1 MSSRFCQQAMDNVGN
16 GVGASLRAVDC
27 AAAEMAQAAFGRLFG
42 ADGALTPAL
51 TILLTLFIAF
61 FAFSLIT
68 GRARIGLSALTPRMV
83 TLVLVVTFATSWLA
97 FQSVFY
103 NLAVGAPDE
112 IGRVLMGTDGSAT
125 NVFADKIDIVF
136 GALIEASGGEAMGEA
151 TSVFSPPGLMWLGGT
166 LLLLGTV
173 GVLATCKIALA
184 VLMAL
189 GPVFIVMAL
198 FDGTR
203 GLFVGWLKGIV
214 MLAITPLFAVLGGSM
229 MLELAV
235 PVISALTLIPG
246 QIDAR
251 AAMAFFM
258 IGSVHAALMVM
269 VVKVAATMVGGWS
282 VFGLA
287 RNANAD
293 QGGSASASAPRSAAP
308 AQAATPAARNAGAAT
323 SPAPSR
329 QIRTI
334 GAMPMAAN
342 DAGGGSSTT
351 IHRTTSIVG
360 GSARSASEGEKAQV
374 SRVRGIGNRFRPAP
388 NPGMAAATRSGSAA
402 PAPARSTETR

>member
-1 MSSRFCQQAMDNVGN
+1 MTTPACQQALDNVGG

-27 AAAEMAQAAFGRLFG
+27 AAAEMAQSAFGRLFG
-42 ADGALTPAL
+42 AQGSLTTAL

-61 FAFSLIT
+61 FAFGLIT
-68 GRARIGLSALTPRMV
+68 GRTRIGLSSLTPRMV

-97 FQSVFY
+97 FQTVFY

-136 GALIEASGGEAMGEA
+136 AALIEASGGEAMGEA

-189 GPVFIVMAL
+189 GPVFIVLAL

-203 GLFVGWLKGIV
+203 GLFVGWLKGLV
-214 MLAITPLFAVLGGSM
+214 LLAVAPLFAVLGGSL

-235 PVISALTLIPG
+235 PVIAAIGQVPG
-246 QIDAR
+246 RIDPR

-258 IGSVHAALMVM
+258 VGAVHMALMIM
-269 VVKVAATMVGGWS
+269 VVKVAATMVGGWT
-282 VFGLA
+282 VFGLSRPA
-287 RNANAD
+287 KSD
-293 QGGSASASAPRSAAP
+293 EGGASAA
-308 AQAATPAARNAGAAT
+308 AARPAPVAAALPTSSREAALAT
-323 SPAPSR
+323 SRAPSR
-329 QIRTI
+329 QIRVP
-334 GAMPMAAN
+334 AMAPVAAN
-342 DAGGGSSTT
+342 DIEAGATT
-351 IHRTTSIVG
+351 SARTTRIITSVQ
-360 GSARSASEGEKAQV
+360 SAAPEAGPARVQI
-374 SRVRGIGNRFRPAP
+374 SRARGIGSRFR
-388 NPGMAAATRSGSAA
+388 AA
-402 PAPARSTETR
+402 PPRSTEKK

>member
-1 MSSRFCQQAMDNVGN
+1 MTTAACQEAMGNVGS
-16 GVGASLRAVDC
+16 GVGAALRAVDC
-27 AAAEMAQAAFGRLFG
+27 AAAEMAQSAFGRLFG
-42 ADGALTPAL
+42 TGGSLTGAL

-61 FAFSLIT
+61 FAFGLIT
-68 GRARIGLSALTPRMV
+68 GRTRIGLSSLTPRMV

-97 FQSVFY
+97 FQAVFY

-112 IGRVLMGTDGSAT
+112 IGRVLMGSDGPAT

-136 GALIEASGGEAMGEA
+136 AALIEASGGEAMGEA

-214 MLAITPLFAVLGGSM
+214 LLAVAPLFAVLGGSL

-235 PVISALTLIPG
+235 PVIAAIGQVPG
-246 QIDAR
+246 RIDPR

-258 IGSVHAALMVM
+258 VGAVHMALMIM
-269 VVKVAATMVGGWS
+269 VIKVAGTMVGGWT

-287 RNANAD
+287 RPARSD
-293 QGGSASASAPRSAAP
+293 EGGASAASARAALVAAAP
-308 AQAATPAARNAGAAT
+308 LQAASREAALAA

-329 QIRTI
+329 QIRVA
-334 GAMPMAAN
+334 GAAPVAAN
-342 DAGGGSSTT
+342 DTGVGSST
-351 IHRTTSIVG
+351 HARTTRIVMG
-360 GSARSASEGEKAQV
+360 AQSAAPEAGQARTQV
-374 SRVRGIGNRFRPAP
+374 SRARGIGSRFR
-388 NPGMAAATRSGSAA
+388 AA
-402 PAPARSTETR
+402 PPRSTEKK